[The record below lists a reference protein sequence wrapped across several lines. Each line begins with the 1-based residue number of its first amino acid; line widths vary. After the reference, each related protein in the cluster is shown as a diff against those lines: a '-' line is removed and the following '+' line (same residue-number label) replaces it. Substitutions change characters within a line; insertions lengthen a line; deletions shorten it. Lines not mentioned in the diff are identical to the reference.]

1 MFVRFGLLILR
12 LLQCLPIA
20 ILASLG
26 RGLGALLFVLA
37 RERRLVT
44 LTNLGLCFPKM
55 TEAEK
60 VSIAR
65 QHFAAF
71 GRSFLERGLT
81 WWASEARLKRLIRI
95 EGLEHLLALKGKP
108 VLIFSPHFMGLDMAG
123 TRLMLALDCTSIYS
137 VQKNKVF
144 NDFLL
149 KGRQRFGHSRHFSRQ
164 EGLRSP
170 IRAMREGLPFLY
182 LSDLDYGPNEAIF
195 VPFFAFDAATITGLS
210 RLARMT
216 NAAVVTGYGRM
227 DSDGWTTVIGPPW
240 QNFPGESVEADT
252 RRMNVELETLMTK
265 NPQLLPQYLW
275 MHKRFK
281 TRPEGEKRVY

>member
-1 MFVRFGLLILR
+1 MLVRFFLGIMWLI
-12 LLQCLPIA
+12 QCLPMR
-20 ILASLG
+20 ILAPLG
-26 RGLGALLFVLA
+26 RGLGALLYLLA
-37 RERRLVT
+37 RERRHVT
-44 LTNLGLCFPKM
+44 LTNLGLCFPQM
-55 TEAEK
+55 TEAERIK
-60 VSIAR
+60 IAKL
-65 QHFAAF
+65 HFAAF

-81 WWASEARLKRLIRI
+81 WWASAVRLKRLIRI

-137 VQKNKVF
+137 VQKNKTF

-149 KGRQRFGHSRHFSRQ
+149 KGRSRFGHSRHFSRQ

-182 LSDLDYGPNEAIF
+182 LADLDYGPNEAIF
-195 VPFFAFDAATITGLS
+195 VPFFAFNAATITGLS

-227 DSDGWTTVIGPPW
+227 DPDGWTTVIGPPW
-240 QNFPGESVEADT
+240 QDFPGESVAADT
-252 RRMNVELETLMTK
+252 RRMNAELEALMTS
-265 NPQLLPQYLW
+265 NPQLIPQYLW